1 MLWLEHPSPS
11 IFSMRSVSRSSSFIS
26 FMRVSALSRTFLYA
40 SRASLRTSFPSPAAV
55 SPNSL
60 RASLYSSF
68 FMTVYFKSCF
78 WPVARLIKTLLQ
90 KRGQSVS
97 QPSGDG
103 CPVRSPIL
111 RNMQTIV
118 FFAVNPYLA
127 DSINAYGNF
136 MVSLLSPSV
145 MTLAILIVSCVFFMS
160 GKVRSDIVALCA
172 LLALLIFGILTPA
185 EALSGFAS
193 PVVIMMVGLFVVGA
207 GIFRTGL
214 AKMISSRILRIGG
227 KNENVL
233 FVLVM
238 LVTALIG
245 AFVSNTGTVAVMLPI
260 VMSMAASSGISSS
273 RYLMPMA
280 FASSMGLFTLIS
292 TPPNLVIQ
300 EALVDAGMEPLGFFS
315 FAPVG
320 AVVVAVGIGVLYF
333 LSRLLV
339 RKDEGKRNENGRR
352 RRWPNSWRSI
362 TSCT

>member
-1 MLWLEHPSPS
+1 
-11 IFSMRSVSRSSSFIS
+11 
-26 FMRVSALSRTFLYA
+26 
-40 SRASLRTSFPSPAAV
+40 
-55 SPNSL
+55 
-60 RASLYSSF
+60 
-68 FMTVYFKSCF
+68 
-78 WPVARLIKTLLQ
+78 
-90 KRGQSVS
+90 
-97 QPSGDG
+97 
-103 CPVRSPIL
+103 
-111 RNMQTIV
+111 
-118 FFAVNPYLA
+118 
-127 DSINAYGNF
+127 

-339 RKDEGKRNENGRR
+339 RKDEGKRNVKRKAKTLAELVEEYNLVHLSFQVEVPAASPMVGRSLKAQMKYADKLGAQNTIVLGTDELSAGECTLLHMATGEKKRIPLCVQLLR
-352 RRWPNSWRSI
+352 RAASDVLPHHQLVLGLKRLRKGLGELQLDVPRAEELLAQVCEALEAAKLVTEDELRVWRV
-362 TSCT
+362 

>member
-1 MLWLEHPSPS
+1 MCRIISRYSCQSGSCGPANPPCLHRCRLSPAAPGRRCRMFWLLEHPSPS

-145 MTLAILIVSCVFFMS
+145 MTLAILIVS
-160 GKVRSDIVALCA
+160 
-172 LLALLIFGILTPA
+172 
-185 EALSGFAS
+185 
-193 PVVIMMVGLFVVGA
+193 
-207 GIFRTGL
+207 
-214 AKMISSRILRIGG
+214 
-227 KNENVL
+227 
-233 FVLVM
+233 
-238 LVTALIG
+238 
-245 AFVSNTGTVAVMLPI
+245 
-260 VMSMAASSGISSS
+260 
-273 RYLMPMA
+273 
-280 FASSMGLFTLIS
+280 
-292 TPPNLVIQ
+292 
-300 EALVDAGMEPLGFFS
+300 FS
-315 FAPVG
+315 
-320 AVVVAVGIGVLYF
+320 
-333 LSRLLV
+333 
-339 RKDEGKRNENGRR
+339 
-352 RRWPNSWRSI
+352 
-362 TSCT
+362 

>member
-1 MLWLEHPSPS
+1 
-11 IFSMRSVSRSSSFIS
+11 
-26 FMRVSALSRTFLYA
+26 
-40 SRASLRTSFPSPAAV
+40 
-55 SPNSL
+55 
-60 RASLYSSF
+60 
-68 FMTVYFKSCF
+68 
-78 WPVARLIKTLLQ
+78 
-90 KRGQSVS
+90 
-97 QPSGDG
+97 
-103 CPVRSPIL
+103 
-111 RNMQTIV
+111 MQTIV

-245 AFVSNTGTVAVMLPI
+245 AFVSNKSCNTRKLSI
-260 VMSMAASSGISSS
+260 HS
-273 RYLMPMA
+273 R
-280 FASSMGLFTLIS
+280 I
-292 TPPNLVIQ
+292 
-300 EALVDAGMEPLGFFS
+300 
-315 FAPVG
+315 
-320 AVVVAVGIGVLYF
+320 
-333 LSRLLV
+333 
-339 RKDEGKRNENGRR
+339 
-352 RRWPNSWRSI
+352 
-362 TSCT
+362 

>member
-1 MLWLEHPSPS
+1 
-11 IFSMRSVSRSSSFIS
+11 
-26 FMRVSALSRTFLYA
+26 
-40 SRASLRTSFPSPAAV
+40 
-55 SPNSL
+55 
-60 RASLYSSF
+60 
-68 FMTVYFKSCF
+68 
-78 WPVARLIKTLLQ
+78 
-90 KRGQSVS
+90 
-97 QPSGDG
+97 
-103 CPVRSPIL
+103 
-111 RNMQTIV
+111 MQTIV

-127 DSINAYGNF
+127 NSINAYGNF

-280 FASSMGLFTLIS
+280 FASSMGEEG
-292 TPPNLVIQ
+292 V
-300 EALVDAGMEPLGFFS
+300 PLPERRHQRPHVRTGRRCR
-315 FAPVG
+315 G
-320 AVVVAVGIGVLYF
+320 
-333 LSRLLV
+333 SR
-339 RKDEGKRNENGRR
+339 RTDEGPLRRLVQPTSAHNNNGCEKGSE
-352 RRWPNSWRSI
+352 P
-362 TSCT
+362 